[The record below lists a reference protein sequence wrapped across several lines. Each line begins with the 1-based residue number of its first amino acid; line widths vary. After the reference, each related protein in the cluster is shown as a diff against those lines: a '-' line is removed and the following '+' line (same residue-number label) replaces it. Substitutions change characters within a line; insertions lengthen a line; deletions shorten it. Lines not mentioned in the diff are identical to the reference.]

1 MTSRTNCCVVDVNA
15 RQQSTTSL
23 ATTIGTHHT
32 NETNMNITIWNLK
45 MECLMTPI
53 NNKSM
58 TDSCSTKSCIGVQFP
73 WFRFLT
79 NKGDNCN
86 ESNNYLV
93 ATKKKTKEKRTVRK
107 IYFDSKKCSLPFA
120 FFFFFS
126 GQCKPMSSSLMKQK
140 NMPVKYF
147 LFFFVQNST
156 KIRSLQMIIQKYHCC
171 QYNYNGK
178 SNNRLRKYN
187 VKLLWNY
194 ASNIV
199 KFD

>member
-107 IYFDSKKCSLPFA
+107 IYFDSKKCSLTFA
-120 FFFFFS
+120 FFFSF
-126 GQCKPMSSSLMKQK
+126 
-140 NMPVKYF
+140 PVNANQWVLHSWNKKICPLSIFCSF
-147 LFFFVQNST
+147 LFKT
-156 KIRSLQMIIQKYHCC
+156 AP
-171 QYNYNGK
+171 
-178 SNNRLRKYN
+178 
-187 VKLLWNY
+187 KLDHYKW
-194 ASNIV
+194 
-199 KFD
+199 